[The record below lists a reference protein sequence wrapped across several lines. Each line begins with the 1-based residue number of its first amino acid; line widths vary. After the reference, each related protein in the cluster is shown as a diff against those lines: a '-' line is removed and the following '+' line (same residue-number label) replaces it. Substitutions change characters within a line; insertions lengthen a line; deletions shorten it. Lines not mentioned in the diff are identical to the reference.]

1 MLERDEPGMVEI
13 ESETKQRK
21 DRLKRK
27 KTLFFINL
35 IAHTHETNP
44 YFAARLNKFKI
55 P

>member
-27 KTLFFINL
+27 NALL
-35 IAHTHETNP
+35 
-44 YFAARLNKFKI
+44 Y
-55 P
+55 